1 MWLRMTT
8 SCCSWIP
15 TSPTCFFDVGVRRE
29 PFNMMKLSD
38 KVISV
43 LCLCSKWLFTPSKR
57 RILALRKPRI
67 PLVIQLPTI
76 RACPKLVGH
85 ALVVLPDDGSRN
97 AYPRY
102 VCVVGWWCGRRQ
114 ASRAT
119 TRVLILVGY
128 FNTGNSSVA
137 TCAADCKLYATGF
150 ACPCRT
156 IKCATIYS
164 YCI

>member
-1 MWLRMTT
+1 MTT

-119 TRVLILVGY
+119 TRVLICY
-128 FNTGNSSVA
+128 SNTVDTDMSLCITN
-137 TCAADCKLYATGF
+137 CKCYRLSIT
-150 ACPCRT
+150 CPCR
-156 IKCATIYS
+156 I
-164 YCI
+164 